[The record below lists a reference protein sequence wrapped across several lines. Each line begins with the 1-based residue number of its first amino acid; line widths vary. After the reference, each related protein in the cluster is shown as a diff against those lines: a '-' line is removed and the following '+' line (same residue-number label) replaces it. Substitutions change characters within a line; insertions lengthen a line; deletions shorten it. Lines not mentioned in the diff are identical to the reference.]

1 MLNTMGLPLI
11 CNEVFPVKNIICW
24 TKFIN
29 FKTVE
34 VCWQADKV
42 VDSKKYIIEYSCDAV
57 NWLTAGTL
65 VALPQKSRYTFP
77 HEFYTVNS
85 KMYYRIKAILKNGNF
100 IYSNVA
106 IASRKML
113 NNELAV
119 YPNPASNSISFYTI
133 DNDIAINL
141 ATIYTTQG
149 VVLKQFWYKPNYA
162 VDISSIENGTYYIKL
177 KGNEKVLR
185 LIVLK

>member
-1 MLNTMGLPLI
+1 
-11 CNEVFPVKNIICW
+11 
-24 TKFIN
+24 
-29 FKTVE
+29 
-34 VCWQADKV
+34 
-42 VDSKKYIIEYSCDAV
+42 
-57 NWLTAGTL
+57 
-65 VALPQKSRYTFP
+65 
-77 HEFYTVNS
+77 
-85 KMYYRIKAILKNGNF
+85 
-100 IYSNVA
+100 
-106 IASRKML
+106 ML

-119 YPNPASNSISFYTI
+119 YPNPASNSISLYTI